1 VGWQMLPVGTN
12 GCAMNTVRATVTW
25 CVTTNREEKNMKYR
39 IEPIV
44 SDDLDTFRLHVNG
57 PKVYS
62 VLWGMMEEV
71 RKRWKYTDEKETVS
85 WWEVYQF
92 MIGSLADNG
101 IDMDDLK

>member
-1 VGWQMLPVGTN
+1 
-12 GCAMNTVRATVTW
+12 MNK
-25 CVTTNREEKNMKYR
+25 EGNMKYR

-44 SDDLDTFRLHVNG
+44 SDDLETFRLHVNG

-62 VLWGMMEEV
+62 VLWDMLQEI
-71 RKRWKYTDEKETVS
+71 RKRWKYTDEEETVS